1 VRQSGAQDD
10 QVAWLRGTVFTADA
24 AALLDD
30 SLYAIILAMPTVVL
44 DTNVLVA
51 AQLRGGGTARAVLR
65 ACLTGQYDPVLGPAL
80 LAEYEDVLGRADL
93 FADSVLSPKERS
105 DVFDGFLSRC
115 RWVEVFYAWRPNLPD
130 EADNHLIELA
140 VAAQAD
146 AIVTRNLRDAS
157 RGELKF
163 PSLRVL
169 TPEQCLEVFPCPR

>member
-1 VRQSGAQDD
+1 
-10 QVAWLRGTVFTADA
+10 
-24 AALLDD
+24 
-30 SLYAIILAMPTVVL
+30 M
-44 DTNVLVA
+44 
-51 AQLRGGGTARAVLR
+51 
-65 ACLTGQYDPVLGPAL
+65 TGQYDPVLGPAL
-80 LAEYEDVLGRADL
+80 LAEYEDLLGRADL

-105 DVFDGFLSRC
+105 EVFDGFLSRC

-140 VAAQAD
+140 VAAQTH
-146 AIVTRNLRDAS
+146 AIVTRNLRDVS